1 MAMGGGIWPVS
12 LTGVAVSREGDT
24 AASLRF
30 VTPGYFAAMGIPL
43 KQGRDTSETDTRDH
57 QMVAV
62 VSESFV
68 QRFLG
73 GRDPIGQLFSF
84 AFNRRTIVGI
94 VGDVKVRG
102 LERVSEPQVYLPYQ
116 QVEDGATVG
125 YIPKDL
131 VVKASVPVQTLVPPL
146 RDIIRRADPKLPISD
161 VRTMADV
168 VQLQTAPRTAQ
179 IR

>member
-1 MAMGGGIWPVS
+1 M
-12 LTGVAVSREGDT
+12 TGVAVSREGDT

-73 GRDPIGQLFSF
+73 GRDPIGRRFSF

-102 LERVSEPQVYLPYQ
+102 LERDQ
-116 QVEDGATVG
+116 
-125 YIPKDL
+125 
-131 VVKASVPVQTLVPPL
+131 
-146 RDIIRRADPKLPISD
+146 
-161 VRTMADV
+161 
-168 VQLQTAPRTAQ
+168 
-179 IR
+179 